1 MYSNII
7 KTTRRIAS
15 QIVSGVCFS
24 GAMAGQTTECATF
37 FGFTNMAECLA
48 AGRFQGAVSRGFTMI
63 AIEEL
68 MPLEHERRGCA
79 AATDKHLHR
88 DRSCVQLS
96 EEMKKGLREEGI
108 DVSFFPPGMN
118 GPASSAK

>member
-1 MYSNII
+1 MSD
-7 KTTRRIAS
+7 
-15 QIVSGVCFS
+15 
-24 GAMAGQTTECATF
+24 E
-37 FGFTNMAECLA
+37 
-48 AGRFQGAVSRGFTMI
+48 AV
-63 AIEEL
+63 
-68 MPLEHERRGCA
+68 A

-96 EEMKKGLREEGI
+96 EEVKKGLREEGI